1 MARKAGK
8 RLRNLATSFDAAK
21 LYDTVEATAIVKKN
35 ANAKFNETVEI
46 HVRLGVDPKKSDQN
60 VRGTVNLPH
69 GTGRVVRVIAFA
81 KGEAAKQAEAAGA
94 DVVGEADLIERV
106 KGGFADFDV
115 AVATPDMMP
124 SIGKE
129 LGRILAQ
136 KMPNPKS
143 GTVTPNI
150 GNAIRDIKAG
160 KVEYRLDKAGI
171 VHTIVG
177 KASFDEKQ
185 LAENVTTLLDAIVRA
200 KPAASKGTYL
210 RSITLTSTMGPG
222 VKVDPSRIKATAAT
236 A

>member
-200 KPAASKGTYL
+200 KPGRRRAPTCG
-210 RSITLTSTMGPG
+210 RSRSRARW
-222 VKVDPSRIKATAAT
+222 DPA
-236 A
+236 

>member
-1 MARKAGK
+1 MAKVHGK
-8 RLRNLATSFDAAK
+8 RLRTLAASFDATK
-21 LYDTVEATAIVKKN
+21 LYDATEAATIVKKN
-35 ANAKFNETVEI
+35 ANSKFNESVEI

-69 GTGRVVRVIAFA
+69 GTGRTVKVIAFA
-81 KGEAAKQAEAAGA
+81 KGDAAKAAEAAGA
-94 DVVGEADLIERV
+94 DVVGEADLIE
-106 KGGFADFDV
+106 KIKAGFSDFDV

-124 SIGKE
+124 AVGKE
-129 LGRILAQ
+129 LGRVLAQ

-143 GTVTPNI
+143 GTVSPNI
-150 GNAIRDIKAG
+150 GAAVRDIKAG

-185 LAENVTTLLDAIVRA
+185 LAENVATLLDAIVRA
-200 KPAASKGTYL
+200 KPAAAKGTYL
-210 RSITLTSTMGPG
+210 RSVTLTSTMGPG
-222 VKVDPSRIKATAAT
+222 VKVDPNRIKVTAAT

>member
-1 MARKAGK
+1 MRTHGK
-8 RLRNLATSFDAAK
+8 RFKNLAAGFDGEA
-21 LYDTVEATAIVKKN
+21 LYEPGEAMALVKKN
-35 ANAKFNETVEI
+35 ATAKFNETVEI
-46 HVRLGVDPKKSDQN
+46 HIKLGVDPKKSDQN

-69 GTGRVVRVIAFA
+69 GTGRTVRVIVFA
-81 KGEAAKQAEAAGA
+81 RGDAGRAAAEAGA

-106 KGGFADFDV
+106 KGGFSDFDV

-143 GTVTPNI
+143 GTVTPNPA
-150 GNAIRDIKAG
+150 NAVREIKSG
-160 KVEYRLDKAGI
+160 KVEYRLDKTGI

-177 KASFDEKQ
+177 KASFGESE
-185 LAENVTTLLDAIVRA
+185 LTENVATLIDAIVRA
-200 KPAASKGTYL
+200 KPSASKGTYL

-222 VKVDPSRIKATAAT
+222 VKVDPTRVRATSST

>member
-1 MARKAGK
+1 MRKHGK
-8 RLRNLATSFDAAK
+8 RFRALASAFDVTR
-21 LYDTVEATAIVKKN
+21 LYDPAEATALVKRN
-35 ANAKFNETVEI
+35 ATAKFNETIEI
-46 HVRLGVDPKKSDQN
+46 HIKLGVDPKKADQN

-69 GTGRVVRVIAFA
+69 GTGRIVRVIVFA
-81 KGEAAKQAEAAGA
+81 RGDAARAAEAAGA
-94 DVVGEADLIERV
+94 DIVGEQDLIDRV

-143 GTVTPNI
+143 GTVTPNPS
-150 GNAIRDIKAG
+150 AAVRDIKAG
-160 KVEYRLDKAGI
+160 KVEYRLDKTGI

-177 KASFDEKQ
+177 KASFEENQ
-185 LAENVTTLLDAIVRA
+185 LAENLSTLLDAILRA
-200 KPAASKGTYL
+200 KPSASKGTYL
-210 RSITLTSTMGPG
+210 RSITLTSSMGPG
-222 VKVDPSRIKATAAT
+222 VKVDPTRIRPTATT

>member
-1 MARKAGK
+1 MQ
-8 RLRNLATSFDAAK
+8 
-21 LYDTVEATAIVKKN
+21 IVKRN
-35 ANAKFNETVEI
+35 ATAKFNETVEI
-46 HVRLGVDPKKSDQN
+46 HIKLGVDPKKSDQN

-81 KGEAAKQAEAAGA
+81 RGDAAKAAQEAGA

-136 KMPNPKS
+136 KMPNPKA
-143 GTVTPNI
+143 GTVSPNI
-150 GNAIRDIKAG
+150 GNAVRDIKAG
-160 KVEYRLDKAGI
+160 KVEYRLDKTGI

-177 KASFDEKQ
+177 KASFEETQ
-185 LAENVTTLLDAIVRA
+185 LTENVGVLLDAILRA
-200 KPAASKGTYL
+200 KPSAAKGTYL
-210 RSITLTSTMGPG
+210 RSITLASTMGPG
-222 VKVDPSRIKATAAT
+222 VRVDPTRIKVTAST

>member
-1 MARKAGK
+1 MRKHGK
-8 RLRNLATSFDAAK
+8 RFRNLAAA
-21 LYDTVEATAIVKKN
+21 YDGEKMYDPIEATTLVKKN
-35 ANAKFNETVEI
+35 ATAKFDETVEI
-46 HVRLGVDPKKSDQN
+46 HIKLGVDPKKSDQN

-81 KGEAAKQAEAAGA
+81 RGDAARAAQEAGA

-106 KGGFADFDV
+106 KGGFTEFDV

-124 SIGKE
+124 AIGKE

-136 KMPNPKS
+136 KMPNPKA
-143 GTVTPNI
+143 GTVSPNI
-150 GNAIRDIKAG
+150 GNAVRDIKAG
-160 KVEYRLDKAGI
+160 KVEYRLDKTGI

-177 KASFDEKQ
+177 KASFEEKHIV
-185 LAENVTTLLDAIVRA
+185 ENVGVLLDAIVRA
-200 KPAASKGTYL
+200 KPSAAKGTYL

-222 VKVDPSRIKATAAT
+222 VKVDPTRVRATAST

>member
-1 MARKAGK
+1 MRKHGK
-8 RLRNLATSFDAAK
+8 RYRSLATAFDPARLYEPGEAAQ
-21 LYDTVEATAIVKKN
+21 IVKRN
-35 ANAKFNETVEI
+35 ANAKFNETVEVHI
-46 HVRLGVDPKKSDQN
+46 KLGVDPKKSDQN

-81 KGEAAKQAEAAGA
+81 RGDAAKAAQEAGA

-136 KMPNPKS
+136 KMPNPKA
-143 GTVTPNI
+143 GTVSPNI
-150 GNAIRDIKAG
+150 GQAVRDIKAG
-160 KVEYRLDKAGI
+160 KVEYRLDKTGI

-177 KASFDEKQ
+177 KANFEDRQ
-185 LAENVTTLLDAIVRA
+185 LTENFSALLDAIVRA
-200 KPAASKGTYL
+200 KPSAAKGTYL
-210 RSITLTSTMGPG
+210 KSITLTSTMGPG
-222 VKVDPSRIKATAAT
+222 MKVDPTRVRPTATT